1 MLVTFAL
8 AFTAL
13 ELNAYTQKSATWDE
27 PIHLTAG
34 YAALAQH
41 DYRVDPSHPPFLR
54 MWAAL
59 PLLAVES
66 LRADTG
72 VIDRT
77 PIPSWLEGTGAPY
90 HFSRQFLYSRGDADR
105 LLYAAR
111 FMVVILGIVGGILV
125 FCWANEWLGFLP
137 AVCALI
143 LYTVEPNLSA
153 HASLVTTDFGLTCF
167 MFGTIYFLWRT
178 SRGATTFN
186 VATLAMFFALAV
198 VTKFSAVLLGPIV
211 LALLALSVAWRSA
224 ITPKA
229 AVGIIGLL
237 GATAFVA
244 IWAICGFQY
253 APSESGTWL
262 LHLQDIAPVRQA
274 VPNVAK
280 VVGWIDARQLL
291 PNIFTQGF
299 LFCLATLQEQS
310 AFLAGQYS
318 NVGWWYYFPVAFL
331 IKTPIALLAL
341 LLAGVLLCVRRP
353 RELGSA
359 NEAFVVLP
367 IVVYLGFA
375 MASAFNIG
383 VRHILPIYPFV
394 ILIAA
399 AAGRKLLVAHR
410 TWNRIALATL
420 TTLAIAEFGGVWPH
434 TLTFFNQLVGG
445 PPNGFKYLAD
455 SNLDWGQGLK
465 GLGQW
470 MNRNGVDHVNL
481 AYFGQADP
489 VYYHISSTPLPVGFD
504 EKPTTKPELPG
515 YVAIGATV
523 LSGVYLEPVWQLFYR
538 PFHDRQP
545 VADIGNSIRV
555 YWVDEWPTDTH
566 QTGIVPTPSEVDTH
580 RVLADTLLLT
590 QEWYELAARHYQLH
604 LQHRP
609 KSRPNRG
616 GALTNLAIALMGTGR
631 SDEAIQ
637 AFRRAA
643 TVNPTNGGMQ
653 RNLANALADHGEIDE
668 AAVYA
673 RRAVALQ
680 PDDPA
685 AFDLLGK
692 VLARQGKLDEA
703 VDAFERS
710 LNVDPTYADARDH
723 LTRIREMR
731 RRSRP

>member
-1 MLVTFAL
+1 MLVTFAA

-13 ELNAYTQKSATWDE
+13 ELLAYTQKSATWDE

-34 YAALAQH
+34 YAALAQG
-41 DYRVDPSHPPFLR
+41 DYRMDPSHPPFLR
-54 MWAAL
+54 MWSAL
-59 PLLAVES
+59 PLLAADG

-77 PIPSWLEGTGAPY
+77 PILSWLEGTGAPY
-90 HFSRQFLYSRGDADR
+90 DFSRQFLYSRDDADR

-143 LYTVEPNLSA
+143 FYTVEPNLSA

-178 SRGATTFN
+178 SRGATPFN
-186 VATLAMFFALAV
+186 IAALTTFFALAV
-198 VTKFSAVLLGPIV
+198 VTKFSAVLLGLIV

-224 ITPKA
+224 ITAKA
-229 AVGIIGLL
+229 AAGIIALL

-253 APSESGTWL
+253 APSESGAWL
-262 LHLQDIAPVRQA
+262 LRLQDVEPVRQA

-280 VVGWIDARQLL
+280 VVGWIDARHLL

-299 LFCLATLQEQS
+299 LFCLATVQEQTT
-310 AFLAGQYS
+310 FLAGQYS
-318 NVGWWYYFPVAFL
+318 NDGWWFYFPVAFL

-341 LLAGVLLCVRRP
+341 SIGGVFVYIRRG
-353 RELGSA
+353 RKLGSA
-359 NEAFVVLP
+359 NKAFVVLP

-375 MASAFNIG
+375 MTSGFNIG

-399 AAGRKLLVAHR
+399 AAARELIVAHR
-410 TWNRIALATL
+410 PRHRIALAAL
-420 TTLAIAEFGGVWPH
+420 AGLAIAEFGGVWPH

-445 PPNGFKYLAD
+445 PRNGFRYLAD
-455 SNLDWGQGLK
+455 SNVDWGQDLK
-465 GLGQW
+465 PLGQW
-470 MNRNGVDHVNL
+470 MRRNGVDHVNL

-489 VYYHISSTPLPVGFD
+489 AYYHINSTPLPASFD
-504 EKPTTKPELPG
+504 NTPTTKPQLPG

-523 LSGVYLEPVWQLFYR
+523 LSGVYLEPEWRLFYK
-538 PFHDRQP
+538 PFHDRP
-545 VADIGNSIRV
+545 PIADIGNSIRI
-555 YWVDEWPTDTH
+555 YWVDQWPTDTH
-566 QTGIVPTPSEVDTH
+566 QTGIAPIPSEVDSH
-580 RVLADTLLLT
+580 RALADALFT
-590 QEWYELAARHYQLH
+590 QEWYELAAKHYQLH
-604 LQHRP
+604 LEYRP

-616 GALTNLAIALMGTGR
+616 GALTNLAIALVATGKT
-631 SDEAIQ
+631 DEAIE

-653 RNLANALADHGEIDE
+653 RNLANALADSGEIDE

-673 RRAVALQ
+673 RRAVVSQ

-685 AFDLLGK
+685 AFDLLGE
-692 VLARQGKLDEA
+692 VLARQGRLDEA
-703 VDAFERS
+703 TDAFERS
-710 LNVDPTYADARDH
+710 LHVDPTYAEARDH
-723 LTRIREMR
+723 LVQIAEMR
-731 RRSRP
+731 RSR